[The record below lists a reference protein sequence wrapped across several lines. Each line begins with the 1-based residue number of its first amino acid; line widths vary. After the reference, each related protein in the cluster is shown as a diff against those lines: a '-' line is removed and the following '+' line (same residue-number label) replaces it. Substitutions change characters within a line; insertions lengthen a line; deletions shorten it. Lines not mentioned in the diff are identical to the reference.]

1 MTEIPTTMMPARASF
16 LTRAARL
23 GRANWL
29 TLAEAFAALAIASA
43 AIRAVPFR
51 RLVGVMAA
59 DVGRA
64 APDPEVRDRMVARS
78 RWAVQLWA
86 DRVPWR
92 AVCFQRGLAL
102 HWMLRR
108 RGIASSLHYGASL
121 SGRKGLAAH
130 VWLTV
135 EGRVILGGDVEED
148 YACLA
153 VYPAPADGG
162 RPLEP
167 LRAPGTR
174 HG

>member
-1 MTEIPTTMMPARASF
+1 MTEIPIMMPARASF

-43 AIRAVPFR
+43 AIRVVPFR
-51 RLVGVMAA
+51 RLVGAMAA

-64 APDPEVRDRMVARS
+64 APDSEVRDRMVARC
-78 RWAVQLWA
+78 RWAVQLWSN
-86 DRVPWR
+86 RVPWR
-92 AVCFQRGLAL
+92 SVCFQRGLAL

-108 RGIASSLHYGASL
+108 KGIASTLHYGVSL
-121 SGRKGLAAH
+121 SGKKGLAAH
-130 VWLTV
+130 VWLTL
-135 EGRVILGGDVEED
+135 EGRVILGADVEED

-153 VYPAPADGG
+153 VYPAPAGG
-162 RPLEP
+162 AGPLEP
-167 LRAPGTR
+167 LRASRSR